1 MLGLGHLP
9 ELIVILGVGLLVFGP
24 KRMID
29 MGAAA
34 GKAFREFREA
44 TRDLN
49 LSNLTSLS
57 DPPQSAATAEPDP
70 QSTLSKLSQLSQSLS
85 ASAAPPTG
93 EANAPIA
100 GAAATVDGTVSHVED
115 HSAEPTKAE

>member
-49 LSNLTSLS
+49 LSNLTN
-57 DPPQSAATAEPDP
+57 PPPSAAAAEPDA

-85 ASAAPPTG
+85 ASAPAGDDASVPTT
-93 EANAPIA
+93 
-100 GAAATVDGTVSHVED
+100 GAAATVDGTVSHAND
-115 HSAEPTKAE
+115 HIAEPTKAE

>member
-49 LSNLTSLS
+49 LNSLTN
-57 DPPQSAATAEPDP
+57 PPPSAATAEPDA
-70 QSTLSKLSQLSQSLS
+70 QSTLSKLSQLSQSLGAS
-85 ASAAPPTG
+85 TPATSDASALT
-93 EANAPIA
+93 A
-100 GAAATVDGTVSHVED
+100 GAGATVDGTVA
-115 HSAEPTKAE
+115 HSENHIAEPTKAE

>member
-49 LSNLTSLS
+49 LTNLSGLTN
-57 DPPQSAATAEPDP
+57 PPQSAATAEPDP

-85 ASAAPPTG
+85 ASPSATG
-93 EANAPIA
+93 EVSAPTS
-100 GAAATVDGTVSHVED
+100 GASATVDGTISHVED

>member
-9 ELIVILGVGLLVFGP
+9 ELIIILGVGLLVFGP

-49 LSNLTSLS
+49 LTNLTSLTN
-57 DPPQSAATAEPDP
+57 PPQSAATAEPDP
-70 QSTLSKLSQLSQSLS
+70 QSTLSKLSQLSQSLNTPASVTSDAS
-85 ASAAPPTG
+85 ASVPGTPT
-93 EANAPIA
+93 
-100 GAAATVDGTVSHVED
+100 TVDGTISHAED
-115 HSAEPTKAE
+115 HVAEPTKVE

>member
-9 ELIVILGVGLLVFGP
+9 ELIIILGVGLLVFGP

-34 GKAFREFREA
+34 GKAVREFREA

-49 LSNLTSLS
+49 LNSLTN
-57 DPPQSAATAEPDP
+57 PPPSAATAEPDP

-85 ASAAPPTG
+85 ASPSATG
-93 EANAPIA
+93 EVSAPTS
-100 GAAATVDGTVSHVED
+100 GASATVDGTVTHATD
-115 HSAEPTKAE
+115 HAAELTSAE

>member
-49 LSNLTSLS
+49 LNSLTT
-57 DPPQSAATAEPDP
+57 PPQSAATAEPDA

-85 ASAAPPTG
+85 ASTPTTSEASAPG
-93 EANAPIA
+93 A
-100 GAAATVDGTVSHVED
+100 GAGATVDATISHDND
-115 HSAEPTKAE
+115 HIAEPTKAE

>member
-1 MLGLGHLP
+1 MLGLGHLT
-9 ELIVILGVGLLVFGP
+9 ELIVILGIGLLVFGP

-49 LSNLTSLS
+49 LNSLTN
-57 DPPQSAATAEPDP
+57 PPPSAATAEPDA
-70 QSTLSKLSQLSQSLS
+70 QSTLSKLSQFSQSLS
-85 ASAAPPTG
+85 APAASDNAGPPT
-93 EANAPIA
+93 A
-100 GAAATVDGTVSHVED
+100 GAGATVDGTVA
-115 HSAEPTKAE
+115 HSENHIAEPTKAE